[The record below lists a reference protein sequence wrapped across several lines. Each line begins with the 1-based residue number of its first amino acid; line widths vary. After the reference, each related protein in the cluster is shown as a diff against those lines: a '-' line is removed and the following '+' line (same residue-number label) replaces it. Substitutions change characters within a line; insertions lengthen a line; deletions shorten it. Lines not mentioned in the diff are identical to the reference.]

1 MANAVRKIRLD
12 FAGVRS
18 NLKAPLPGAEGW
30 SRRRRLSFRVRR
42 LLRAY
47 GWKLVFA
54 FFLYY
59 LVRDLVLYVVLP
71 LLVADVIVG

>member
-1 MANAVRKIRLD
+1 MADSVRRIRLD

-18 NLKAPLPGAEGW
+18 NLKAPLPDARGW

-47 GWKLVFA
+47 GWKLAIA

-71 LLVADVIVG
+71 LLMADVIVG